1 MADHALPHQP
11 AVFGQMPIFKKGAE
25 LMAQWNR
32 YYKQRAIDS
41 SMRMMRLRRHR
52 SLQMSRLGCA

>member
-32 YYKQRAIDS
+32 YYK
-41 SMRMMRLRRHR
+41 
-52 SLQMSRLGCA
+52 